1 MWLSRLFEK
10 RKTDQV
16 PASALHRAVDASD
29 YDGIEAALRGGD
41 DIDAYDA
48 LGMTALLSAVF
59 RGDLLAVNQ
68 LLAAGADPNRAQAG
82 DPTATPLWHAA
93 EDFGL
98 HEIAEA
104 IRSAGGKL
112 K

>member
-1 MWLSRLFEK
+1 MWFSRLFEK
-10 RKTDQV
+10 RKVEQA
-16 PASALHRAVDASD
+16 PPGALQRAVVAAD
-29 YDGIEAALRGGD
+29 YDGIESAIRDGD

-48 LGMTALLSAVF
+48 LGMTPLLAAVF
-59 RGDLLAVNQ
+59 RGDLRAVNQ

-98 HEIAEA
+98 TEIAEA
-104 IRSAGGKL
+104 IRHAGGKL